1 MKLFSLLFVSII
13 LSVSAMAEDTAWPLL
28 PDLAEQ
34 LHKNTVEDLQIGSFY
49 FYYLNED
56 YQSAYNDLTNLRTN
70 KQIKPA
76 VLDVLE
82 TTLLLALGIEDKAL
96 SLAQGIEQTSDS
108 VPILFQHKL
117 GYIWLVVGRLLV
129 TGLWPNRQQKMP
141 MKAKLVL

>member
-56 YQSAYNDLTNLRTN
+56 YQSAYNHLTNLRTN

-82 TTLLLALGIEDKAL
+82 TTLLLALGVEAKA
-96 SLAQGIEQTSDS
+96 DRKS
-108 VPILFQHKL
+108 V
-117 GYIWLVVGRLLV
+117 V
-129 TGLWPNRQQKMP
+129 
-141 MKAKLVL
+141 